1 MSETAAT
8 DSLTL
13 TKSHRPLRWLWQVP
27 ILLAGILAILIV
39 VLTRL
44 PWQAWQPTGLERD
57 LSEARQLLEQ
67 PDWEFQ
73 QIVQLTG
80 ACLELG
86 ETNPAL
92 AAQANYLLGSAY
104 LLQADR
110 PGSGSASVNL
120 QRARSLLERAEQL
133 GLTGADST
141 KLTFRLGKILFR
153 QEEDPKR
160 ILEYLLPSIGEGA
173 DDPYDGYFMLA
184 QTYLRFPEKEQDL
197 HAALAANAKLLELP
211 QDKDYVLAP
220 ARLQRGDIL
229 LRLHKPVEAREALEK
244 VGNQAP
250 SEVLAQAR
258 YLLAWSHQ
266 QESHWNKA
274 LALWQEALTDSKSPV
289 QHKELVLYNLGIC
302 QRQLDDY
309 RGAGHSWEQCIL
321 ASPRGE
327 SAVAASFLLG
337 DLRLLKLAKDDKGQA
352 KKAVES
358 YAFALGEVANAE
370 TWNNSLLSL
379 ARCRESLD
387 TACLILRNTGEYELS
402 ITLAGH
408 YEKIALN
415 GRALELRAEAAHY
428 WALALEDLAHGQ
440 SKPEDALEL
449 EKEAVLQFRM
459 AGESYGKAAEITSRP
474 EEIANRLWNSS
485 LNFTEAKDPSKTVE
499 MLKRFVKQC
508 KESQRLGEAFYQLA
522 EAYQTL
528 KQIKDAEN
536 AFRACIQYPGRF
548 AYRARFQLAHLAI
561 EGNDLDGAKAQL
573 EQNLQLLQSDE
584 DPEALEKTLYMLGNL
599 LVDAEDYRIAL
610 FRLEAA
616 LKKFPKSAEALTS
629 KQKVAEC
636 YQRLG
641 EEEIRKLKESRDP
654 TSEKSHTESAEKNLN
669 MAITKYREIEMQLR
683 ERKSKGKL
691 KEEEQTILMLSSF
704 AEAACYRSI
713 GKPAKAR
720 ELYQALANEYNGQ
733 LEGVRALSWIFGC
746 YLDQGKKKD
755 ARQVLDKISEMLKNM
770 PDSAFTTTVDS
781 SSRKEFMLWVEG
793 RKSEIDNPK

>member
-1 MSETAAT
+1 MSETTAT

-27 ILLAGILAILIV
+27 ILVLGILTLLV
-39 VLTRL
+39 VVIARL
-44 PWQAWQPTGLERD
+44 PWQAWQPTGLERN
-57 LSEARQLLEQ
+57 LTEARQLLEQ
-67 PDWEFQ
+67 PDWQFQ

-86 ETNPAL
+86 EQNPAL

-120 QRARSLLERAEQL
+120 QQARSHLERAEQL
-133 GLTGADST
+133 GLTGADNT
-141 KLTFRLGKILFR
+141 KLTFRLGKILFK
-153 QEEDPKR
+153 QEENPKK
-160 ILEYLLPSIGEGA
+160 ILEYLLASIEEGA
-173 DDPYDGYFMLA
+173 DDLYDGYFMLA

-197 HAALAANAKLLELP
+197 QAALAANAKLLELP
-211 QDKDYVLAP
+211 QDKDYILAP

-244 VGNQAP
+244 VGTQAP
-250 SEVLAQAR
+250 SEVLVQAR

-266 QESHWNKA
+266 QESHWHKA
-274 LALWQEALTDSKSPV
+274 LALWQETLADSKSPV

-302 QRQLDDY
+302 QRQLDDS
-309 RGAGHSWEQCIL
+309 RGAERSWEQCIL

-327 SAVAASFLLG
+327 SAFAASFLLG
-337 DLRLLKLAKDDKGQA
+337 DLRLLKLAKDDKEQA
-352 KKAVES
+352 KRAVES
-358 YAFALGEVANAE
+358 YAKALGEVASAE

-387 TACLILRNTGEYELS
+387 TACLVLRNTGQYELS

-428 WALALEDLAHGQ
+428 WALAWEDQAHKQ
-440 SKPEDALEL
+440 AKPEDALEL

-459 AGESYGKAAEITSRP
+459 AGESYGKAAEVTSRP
-474 EEIANRLWNSS
+474 EDIANRLWNSS
-485 LNFTEAKDPSKTVE
+485 LNFTEAKDPSKAIDV
-499 MLKRFVKQC
+499 LNRFVTRC
-508 KESQRLGEAFYQLA
+508 KESTRLGEAFYRLA

-528 KQIKDAEN
+528 KQVKDAET

-616 LKKFPKSAEALTS
+616 LEKFPKSAEALTS

-654 TSEKSHTESAEKNLN
+654 ASEKSHTEEAEKNLN
-669 MAITKYREIEMQLR
+669 QAIAKYQEIEKQLR
-683 ERKSKGKL
+683 ERKSKSKL

-713 GKPAKAR
+713 LKPVKAR
-720 ELYQALANEYNGQ
+720 ELYRTLAVEYDGQ
-733 LEGVRALSWIFGC
+733 LEGLRALSWIFGC
-746 YLDQGKKKD
+746 FLDEDKKKE
-755 ARQVLDKISEMLKNM
+755 ARLLLDEISKMLKTM

-781 SSRKEFMLWVEG
+781 SSRKEWMLWVEG
-793 RKSEIDNPK
+793 RKAELDNPK